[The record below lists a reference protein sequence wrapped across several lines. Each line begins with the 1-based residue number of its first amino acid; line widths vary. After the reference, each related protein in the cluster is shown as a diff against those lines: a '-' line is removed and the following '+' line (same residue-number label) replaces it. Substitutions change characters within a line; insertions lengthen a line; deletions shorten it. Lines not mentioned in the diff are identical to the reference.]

1 MPPFSPAQSASVPM
15 KTRLKMK
22 LNKIMQSER
31 NDRNRVKARV
41 ECVDGCEE
49 TSLKRSVS
57 SPSLRALNSTTWSK
71 GRGKG
76 GKKLGNKN
84 PYGLIKDMPEKG
96 FKEWTKMLHE
106 STQRLLEKRKENSMM
121 NSSSVSAGGSPA
133 LQKSKSTKRV
143 FGH

>member
-31 NDRNRVKARV
+31 NDRNRAKARV

-76 GKKLGNKN
+76 GKK
-84 PYGLIKDMPEKG
+84 DMPEKG
-96 FKEWTKMLHE
+96 FKEWTKMLNE

>member
-31 NDRNRVKARV
+31 NDRNRVKAQV
-41 ECVDGCEE
+41 DCVDGCEE

-57 SPSLRALNSTTWSK
+57 SPSLRALNSTRAGGT
-71 GRGKG
+71 GKG

-96 FKEWTKMLHE
+96 FKEWTKLLNE

-121 NSSSVSAGGSPA
+121 NNSSVSAGGSPA